1 MTDEQETAPTWSPRS
16 AERLREAL
24 VNHPG
29 RPQAA
34 KEPPDP
40 PAETP
45 MGELKRLYKTGGL
58 TQGVGSRLIGE
69 QVARDA
75 MHARCRRLGALH
87 MLMAKQFYAR
97 AVATTADEIRLADE
111 SIGNL
116 QAELKNA
123 ES

>member
-1 MTDEQETAPTWSPRS
+1 MSDEQEEVPTWSPQS
-16 AERLREAL
+16 AEKLREVL

-34 KEPPDP
+34 KEPHKSPS
-40 PAETP
+40 ETP
-45 MGELKRLYKTGGL
+45 MDELKRLYQTGGL

-69 QVARDA
+69 QVERDA
-75 MHARCRRLGALH
+75 MRSRCRRLGALH

-97 AVATTADEIRLADE
+97 AVATTADEIRLADR

-116 QAELKNA
+116 QAELKNV

>member
-1 MTDEQETAPTWSPRS
+1 MSDEQETAPTWSPRS
-16 AERLREAL
+16 AEKLRDVL

-34 KEPPDP
+34 KEPPEMP
-40 PAETP
+40 SETP
-45 MGELKRLYKTGGL
+45 MAELKRLFQTGGL

-75 MHARCRRLGALH
+75 MRARCRRLGALH
-87 MLMAKQFYAR
+87 MVMAKQFYAR
-97 AVATTADEIRLADE
+97 AIATTADEIRLADE
-111 SIGNL
+111 MIGSL
-116 QAELKNA
+116 QAELKNV